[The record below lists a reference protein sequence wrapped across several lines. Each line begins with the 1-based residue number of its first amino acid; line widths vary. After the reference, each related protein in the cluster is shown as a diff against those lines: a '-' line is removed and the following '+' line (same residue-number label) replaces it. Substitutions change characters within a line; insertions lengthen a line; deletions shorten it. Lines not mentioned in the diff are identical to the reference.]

1 MSKSARFCARISLPI
16 AVSDQVYEFLI
27 EIVKSHPDLCVY
39 QTHSCKGF
47 RRIMQSHSRRQAVKL
62 LAAASLIP
70 LATSASAE
78 QTFSIVALGDSLTA
92 GYGLAPEDAF
102 TTRLEQR
109 LKANGLNVEVVNA
122 GVSGDTSKGGLAR
135 IDWSVPDGSGL
146 VIVELGGND
155 ALRGISPAE
164 TAKNLDAIIVRLRQ
178 RGIAILLTGMLAPP
192 NMGKVYGAEF
202 NAIYPKLAEKHDVQL
217 YPFFLDGVVAD
228 PKLNQADGIHPN
240 AAGTAVIVERLSPMV
255 DKLVRSLVS

>member
-1 MSKSARFCARISLPI
+1 
-16 AVSDQVYEFLI
+16 
-27 EIVKSHPDLCVY
+27 
-39 QTHSCKGF
+39 
-47 RRIMQSHSRRQAVKL
+47 MQSHSRRQTVKL

-70 LATSASAE
+70 LATPAMAE

-92 GYGLAPEDAF
+92 GYGLPREDAF

-146 VIVELGGND
+146 VIVELGAND
-155 ALRGISPAE
+155 ALRGISPAA
-164 TAKNLDAIIVRLRQ
+164 TAKNLDAIIARLRQ
-178 RGIAILLTGMLAPP
+178 RGIGVLLTGMLAPP
-192 NMGKVYGAEF
+192 NMGKDYETAF
-202 NAIYPKLAEKHDVQL
+202 NAIYPELAEKHGVEL

-228 PKLNQADGIHPN
+228 PQLNQADGIHPN
-240 AAGTAVIVERLSPMV
+240 AAGTAVIVERLSPTV
-255 DKLVRSLVS
+255 DKLVRSLAS